1 VYTLLA
7 SGAYGTAVFLDFYS
21 AFDVVDY
28 SILIRT
34 LLARSYPR
42 VILSLV
48 RSLMFEDIYLRVL
61 VNGEVSP

>member
-1 VYTLLA
+1 M
-7 SGAYGTAVFLDFYS
+7 FLDFRS

-34 LLARSYPR
+34 LLAYSYPR
-42 VILSLV
+42 VMLSLV
-48 RSLMFEDIYLRVL
+48 RSLIFEDIYLRVL